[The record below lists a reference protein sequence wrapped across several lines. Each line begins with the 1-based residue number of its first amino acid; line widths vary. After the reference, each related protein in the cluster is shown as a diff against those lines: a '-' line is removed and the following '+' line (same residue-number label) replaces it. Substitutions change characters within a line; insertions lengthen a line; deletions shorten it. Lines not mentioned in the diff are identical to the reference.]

1 MLSTKFPVNSL
12 IRQNANTGMHD
23 HWLRRVFRPEQS
35 EHARAEHF
43 PVDARP
49 RQLGQDVHRE
59 VARRRAVERRDAHHR
74 VRQGD
79 DQVQRIQSHAL

>member
-1 MLSTKFPVNSL
+1 
-12 IRQNANTGMHD
+12 MHD

-43 PVDARP
+43 PADARP
-49 RQLGQDVHRE
+49 RQLRQDLHRE
-59 VARRRAVERRDAHHR
+59 VARRRAVERRDADHR

-79 DQVQRIQSHAL
+79 DQVQRIQSHALRSRREQELSWNLVGLSFY